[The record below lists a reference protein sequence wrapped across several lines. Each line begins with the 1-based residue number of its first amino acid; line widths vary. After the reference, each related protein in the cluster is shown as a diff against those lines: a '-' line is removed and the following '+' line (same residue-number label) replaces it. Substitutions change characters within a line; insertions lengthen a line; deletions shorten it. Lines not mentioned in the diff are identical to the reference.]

1 MAWSLPLDIITS
13 FHNKKEERTCTMNQ
27 PIRKLTIKDL
37 KPAAK
42 LFARVFNEEPWN
54 EPWTLQSSYKR
65 LMDIS
70 LTPGY
75 LGIGYFEDENGPL
88 LGFIVGNEEQWI
100 NNKYF
105 YLNEICVDTNAQI
118 SGIGTSLLEFL
129 KVQLKQQAVAQI
141 YLSTEKGHRKPAAF
155 FQKTSLN

>member
-1 MAWSLPLDIITS
+1 
-13 FHNKKEERTCTMNQ
+13 
-27 PIRKLTIKDL
+27 
-37 KPAAK
+37 
-42 LFARVFNEEPWN
+42 
-54 EPWTLQSSYKR
+54 
-65 LMDIS
+65 MDIS

-129 KVQLKQQAVAQI
+129 KVQLKQQAAAQI